1 MTIHAYYLIQ
11 LLLLVLFA
19 QLTIELMKLYFLF
32 FIKLCSVR
40 TWHDPKRNQIRYRL
54 ANIDRVQKKPIVI
67 LQLLK
72 QASKLTSKV
81 CLGHSEG

>member
-32 FIKLCSVR
+32 FIKLC

>member
-32 FIKLCSVR
+32 FIKLC
-40 TWHDPKRNQIRYRL
+40 TYL
-54 ANIDRVQKKPIVI
+54 A
-67 LQLLK
+67 
-72 QASKLTSKV
+72 
-81 CLGHSEG
+81 